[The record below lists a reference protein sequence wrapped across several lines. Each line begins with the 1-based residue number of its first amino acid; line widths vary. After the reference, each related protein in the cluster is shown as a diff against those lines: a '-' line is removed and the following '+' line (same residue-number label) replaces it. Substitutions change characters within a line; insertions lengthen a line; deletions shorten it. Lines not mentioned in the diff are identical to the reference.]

1 MADTVILFQDDF
13 QSFPIGPLPFDR
25 EHSAMG
31 EYHYSPLPGY
41 RGQWYD
47 PIANCN
53 YRGPS
58 WLVTATDG
66 VHYMEQTRVRNP
78 LTHGVCPVLATG
90 EERWQD
96 YTFTVTLR
104 TLCSNE
110 EAGVLFR
117 YQTSLMH
124 YAFFINDNKVQFW
137 RIEKKER
144 TMLAEAP
151 YEYNCDQYYTMR
163 VTCKGNTFTGSIN
176 GEKLLTVQDD
186 RYTYG
191 KVALAAFMPTQYT
204 NVLITTTPEEAARI
218 VECEDAE
225 PPMRRQ
231 TASGR

>member
-90 EERWQD
+90 EEHWHTAHPLQQRGSRCAVPLPD
-96 YTFTVTLR
+96 VADALR
-104 TLCSNE
+104 FL
-110 EAGVLFR
+110 
-117 YQTSLMH
+117 
-124 YAFFINDNKVQFW
+124 
-137 RIEKKER
+137 
-144 TMLAEAP
+144 
-151 YEYNCDQYYTMR
+151 YE
-163 VTCKGNTFTGSIN
+163 
-176 GEKLLTVQDD
+176 
-186 RYTYG
+186 
-191 KVALAAFMPTQYT
+191 
-204 NVLITTTPEEAARI
+204 
-218 VECEDAE
+218 
-225 PPMRRQ
+225 
-231 TASGR
+231 

>member
-124 YAFFINDNKVQFW
+124 YAFFMNDNKVQFW

-151 YEYNCDQYYTMR
+151 YEYAL
-163 VTCKGNTFTGSIN
+163 SIS
-176 GEKLLTVQDD
+176 
-186 RYTYG
+186 
-191 KVALAAFMPTQYT
+191 
-204 NVLITTTPEEAARI
+204 ARI
-218 VECEDAE
+218 SAVISIIRFH
-225 PPMRRQ
+225 PPLRCNHGCGWAGPPFSRPHRPSAGWWRHGSD
-231 TASGR
+231 TAYR

>member
-124 YAFFINDNKVQFW
+124 YAFFMNDNKVQFW

-176 GEKLLTVQDD
+176 GEKLLTVQ
-186 RYTYG
+186 G
-191 KVALAAFMPTQYT
+191 
-204 NVLITTTPEEAARI
+204 
-218 VECEDAE
+218 
-225 PPMRRQ
+225 
-231 TASGR
+231 

>member
-13 QSFPIGPLPFDR
+13 QSFQIGPLPFDR

-90 EERWQD
+90 EERWQ
-96 YTFTVTLR
+96 
-104 TLCSNE
+104 
-110 EAGVLFR
+110 A
-117 YQTSLMH
+117 
-124 YAFFINDNKVQFW
+124 
-137 RIEKKER
+137 
-144 TMLAEAP
+144 
-151 YEYNCDQYYTMR
+151 
-163 VTCKGNTFTGSIN
+163 
-176 GEKLLTVQDD
+176 
-186 RYTYG
+186 
-191 KVALAAFMPTQYT
+191 
-204 NVLITTTPEEAARI
+204 
-218 VECEDAE
+218 
-225 PPMRRQ
+225 
-231 TASGR
+231 